1 MEIDV
6 KVIGLDKLTE
16 ALDRIGGVG
25 LAQLIQRATRKI
37 GEHTKSLLMRYPGP
51 PSHPIKWASDKQRKW
66 WFAARASGVQHQR
79 TGIARAIFGKK
90 TGQVLPPGYTRISDP
105 WSQRLKDS
113 WVVTPVHLG
122 ASVGTPVTYAGY
134 VMSQEKQTAQHK
146 ATGWQTDA
154 DVVAEVERSGV
165 IEAVFDGEIEA
176 AIE

>member
-6 KVIGLDKLTE
+6 KVIGLDKLVE
-16 ALDRIGGVG
+16 ALDRIGGGG

-66 WFAARASGVQHQR
+66 WFAARREAN
-79 TGIARAIFGKK
+79 
-90 TGQVLPPGYTRISDP
+90 LPPDYTRISDP

-134 VMSQEKQTAQHK
+134 VMSQEKQSAQHK

-154 DVVAEVERSGV
+154 DVVAEVEKSGV
-165 IEAVFDGEIEA
+165 IEAVFNGEIEA
-176 AIE
+176 AIG